1 MTSDAF
7 LDLVRG
13 PLFQIALFI
22 FLAGVLVRLVEILV
36 LGRKTD
42 FAEPRADGTGAG
54 LRSVFSR
61 SVPEA
66 GTFKRSAFTILAGYV
81 FHIGLFVALVFLAPH
96 IALVRDTFGFGW
108 PNLPTPLVDFATVAA
123 IAALVAI
130 LVNRL
135 RDPVLKFLTTF
146 EDYLAWAVTFLPLLT
161 GYMAFHHLL
170 IRYEGMLALHILSVE
185 LLLVVFPFSKLM
197 HTFTLFLARWYT
209 GSAFG
214 RKGVQ
219 S

>member
-1 MTSDAF
+1 MTTVAF
-7 LDLVRG
+7 LDFVRG
-13 PLFQIALFI
+13 PLFQIAVAIFFAGLFI
-22 FLAGVLVRLVEILV
+22 RFVEILV

-42 FAEPRADGTGAG
+42 FSEPRQSGTGAG
-54 LRSVFSR
+54 FKTVFSR

-66 GTFKRSAFTILAGYV
+66 GTFKRSAFTIIAGYV

-96 IALVRDTFGFGW
+96 IALVRDTTGLSW
-108 PNLPTPLVDFATVAA
+108 PNLPTPIVDFATVAA
-123 IAALVAI
+123 IGALVAI
-130 LVNRL
+130 LVNRMRDKVL
-135 RDPVLKFLTTF
+135 RFLTGF
-146 EDYLAWAVTFLPLLT
+146 EDYVAWTATFLPLIT

-170 IRYEGMLALHILSVE
+170 LRYELMLALHILSVE
-185 LLLVVFPFSKLM
+185 LLLVVFPFTKLM
-197 HTFTLFLARWYT
+197 HTFTLFLSRWYT